1 MQTVNHQQTKLLSI
15 KKILGRLDISRASFN
30 SNVKDSL
37 NLFTIGDKK
46 LYCTE
51 RCLEEYIQGKIQQHS
66 DKERE
71 PDEEWGE

>member
-1 MQTVNHQQTKLLSI
+1 MQTVNHQQTKLISV
-15 KKILGRLDISRASFN
+15 KKILSRLDISRASFN